1 MPKKLTGV
9 VIGPSGIGKAHIR
22 ELIRF
27 GFRNICLV
35 GRNFKQDRLNLFKIE
50 YKNTNF
56 FNLKSITEIKKKQPS
71 IINLCSP
78 TKLHYKQILIIKNFC
93 KYLVIEKPIFW
104 LKDGQS
110 NFKKVKNLLKSKKNK
125 IFVNLPMIS
134 LASQIKKKNKIRKI
148 HNFNFNYFT
157 RGKNEFENIPIDL
170 LPHALS
176 FLFTLNTNK
185 IKSFEILKVDKKK
198 NYWNCKLMMNK
209 CLCKFLFKQ
218 DPKRKKSLLSFRIN
232 QDIFF
237 RKQFIRNNIYIN
249 KVIKNNNKLID
260 LKNPMSDYLNLIF
273 TNLNKNKM
281 LRKNNDIVINSTKIM
296 ERLIDY

>member
-22 ELIRF
+22 ELIHF

-35 GRNFKQDRLNLFKIE
+35 GKNFEKDRLNLFKIE

-56 FNLKSITEIKKKQPS
+56 FNLKSISEIKKKKPS

-78 TKLHYKQILIIKNFC
+78 TKFHFKQILIIKSFC
-93 KYLVIEKPIFW
+93 KHLVIEKPIFW

-110 NFKKVKNLLKSKKNK
+110 NLKKVKNLLKSKNNK

-134 LASQIKKKNKIRKI
+134 LASQIKKKIRIRKI
-148 HNFNFNYFT
+148 HKFNFSYFT
-157 RGKNEFENIPIDL
+157 KGKNEFENIPIDL

-176 FLFTLNTNK
+176 FLFTLNFNK
-185 IKSFEILKVDKKK
+185 IRSYEILKVIKKK
-198 NYWNCKLMMNK
+198 NSWNCKLMINE

-218 DPKRKKSLLSFRIN
+218 NSKRKKNLLSFRIN
-232 QDIFF
+232 QDFF
-237 RKQFIRNNIYIN
+237 LRKQFINNNIYIN

-281 LRKNNDIVINSTKIM
+281 LLKNNDIVINSTKIM
-296 ERLIDY
+296 EKLINY